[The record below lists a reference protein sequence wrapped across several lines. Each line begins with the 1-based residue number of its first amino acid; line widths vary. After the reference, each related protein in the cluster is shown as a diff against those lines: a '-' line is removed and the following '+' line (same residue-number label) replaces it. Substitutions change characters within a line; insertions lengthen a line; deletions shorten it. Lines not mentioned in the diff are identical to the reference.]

1 MIPAGILDKRITI
14 LAPPTERDE
23 AGEIMGDW
31 PTVTIVWASITEIS
45 GREFLAADV
54 TQNEVEVK
62 IRIRYRPGI
71 VPGMNVR
78 HGDREYNIKA
88 ALDVSGRREDL
99 LLMCCRLD

>member
-14 LAPPTERDE
+14 LSPPTERDE
-23 AGEIMGDW
+23 AGEIIGDW
-31 PTVTIVWASITEIS
+31 PTVTIVWASITELS

-54 TQNEVEVK
+54 TQNEVNVK

-71 VPGMNVR
+71 LPDMLVR
-78 HGDREYNIKA
+78 QGDNEYNIKA
-88 ALDVSGRREDL
+88 VLDASGRREDL